1 MLALALR
8 YTNKLIR
15 RTVAEEGIR
24 LGRFFTPR
32 AAAEE
37 LSEVLPVPD
46 KEELRVLD
54 AGAGTGILSAAV
66 CEAISRRSGCKR
78 LVLDAYENDPRYLPV
93 LADILERIRRRM
105 RHDYGIKL
113 IVNIR
118 DEDFFEHATSLADP
132 RTGADR
138 YDIVVSAPPSGVPA
152 EGSHAEAFCRRVLP
166 KGTDLA
172 FLFAEAAGAK
182 LSEDGV
188 MAAILPLSF
197 ADSVNAAP
205 LRSRLFARA
214 PLTSLTL
221 DVGSRGSRRDKTM
234 LCVFT
239 YGEEPERL
247 RVRVAEGGICR
258 ELSPIPYGVAVF
270 SADYK
275 ILLAKSREDVALVR
289 TMDTLPCRLAD
300 LGLTVRTGLTIEA
313 RYPDCMRPS
322 REGGAIPLLHPA
334 GIADGQIR
342 FPPRGRTNPYI
353 LPKIPSLA
361 CQNHTMVLVKRAPS
375 KSDGRHLVVGV
386 YFSGQLPHDRMIS
399 TANKLN
405 VIEAVDGE
413 MEADLASGL
422 AAVLSSGYYERYC
435 TLTGSFSTVNAAAL
449 AELPLPDRSTLLAIG
464 RRLAASRNYSLRVTD
479 AVASAALSSL
489 FVTE

>member
-78 LVLDAYENDPRYLPV
+78 LVLDAYENDPRCLPV

-205 LRSRLFARA
+205 LRSLKICARNCL
-214 PLTSLTL
+214 PTF
-221 DVGSRGSRRDKTM
+221 
-234 LCVFT
+234 FT
-239 YGEEPERL
+239 
-247 RVRVAEGGICR
+247 A
-258 ELSPIPYGVAVF
+258 S
-270 SADYK
+270 K
-275 ILLAKSREDVALVR
+275 
-289 TMDTLPCRLAD
+289 
-300 LGLTVRTGLTIEA
+300 
-313 RYPDCMRPS
+313 
-322 REGGAIPLLHPA
+322 
-334 GIADGQIR
+334 
-342 FPPRGRTNPYI
+342 
-353 LPKIPSLA
+353 PK
-361 CQNHTMVLVKRAPS
+361 
-375 KSDGRHLVVGV
+375 
-386 YFSGQLPHDRMIS
+386 RM
-399 TANKLN
+399 
-405 VIEAVDGE
+405 
-413 MEADLASGL
+413 
-422 AAVLSSGYYERYC
+422 
-435 TLTGSFSTVNAAAL
+435 
-449 AELPLPDRSTLLAIG
+449 
-464 RRLAASRNYSLRVTD
+464 
-479 AVASAALSSL
+479 
-489 FVTE
+489 